1 VSLTNYV
8 VELLIVAYR
17 SLTSVSPTSLSEW
30 QPFVLV
36 GGLLRVAVAL
46 KGGGTGRLLAN
57 EPHAQGHL
65 HVQ

>member
-1 VSLTNYV
+1 VRLTNYV
-8 VELLIVAYR
+8 VELLVVACR

-36 GGLLRVAVAL
+36 GGLFRVAVAL
-46 KGGGTGRLLAN
+46 EGGGTGRTLAN
-57 EPHAQGHL
+57 EPYAQDHL